1 MNGKLRLLLC
11 FILMVSGFS
20 ANHLSAQRVI
30 SMQEALDVA
39 IENSPQIRTAKLNLE
54 RSRELLNAQKAAL
67 KSRFSLTLEPFHYT
81 HDRQFNDLFS
91 TWNTSE
97 TKQSSGVFS
106 IAQPLLLTDGTIA
119 LRNQFAWRNSYS
131 EFQDTKSETYNNNLY
146 LTYDQPL
153 FTYNRTRLALAD
165 VQLDLENASLNY
177 NLQELV
183 LEQRVAQAFYQSFQN
198 KMSVQVTKEE
208 VQNTEASYNII
219 KNKVDAGLAAQEE
232 LYQAELNLATARS
245 SLQNEQVSLENALD
259 QFKQMIGLSLFEDI
273 TVAAEVQQDSIPID
287 LDKALDYG
295 LKYRLELK
303 QRALDI
309 ESARAN
315 LVRSSATN
323 EFEGNLSLS
332 YGIFGNDEK
341 VNDIYQA
348 PTQNQ
353 DFSISFEIPIFDW
366 GEKKS
371 RIKAAEASVKNSQ
384 LSEED
389 EKNNIIIGIRQ
400 AYRNVQNQKL
410 QIDIAQQNV
419 KVAQLT
425 YDINLER
432 YENGDLTSMD
442 LNLYQNQLSQK
453 KIGLVDAMIAY
464 KLALLDLKVES
475 MWDFIKNRPVL
486 E

>member
-1 MNGKLRLLLC
+1 MNNRLNLAVLIAVLI
-11 FILMVSGFS
+11 FGIFPTGLF
-20 ANHLSAQRVI
+20 AQRVI
-30 SMQEALDVA
+30 TMQEALEIA
-39 IENSPQIRTAKLNLE
+39 TENSPQIRNAKINLE

-67 KSRFSLTLEPFHYT
+67 KSRFSLTLEPFRYT

-106 IAQPLLLTDGTIA
+106 IAQPLLWTDGTLA

-131 EFQDTKSETYNNNLY
+131 EFQNTKNETYNNNLY
-146 LTYDQPL
+146 LTFDQPL
-153 FTYNRTRLALAD
+153 FTYNRTRLQLAD
-165 VQLDLENASLNY
+165 VQLDLENATLNY
-177 NLQELV
+177 KIQELV
-183 LEQRVAQAFYQSFQN
+183 LEQRIAQAFYQAFQR

-232 LYQAELNLATARS
+232 LYQAELNLATSRS
-245 SLQNEQVSLENALD
+245 SLQNDQVSLENALD

-273 TVAAEVQQDSIPID
+273 TVVAEVQKDSIPVD

-295 LKYRLELK
+295 LKYRLELR
-303 QRALDI
+303 QRAVDI
-309 ESARAN
+309 ESAKAN

-323 EFEGNLSLS
+323 EFAGNLSLS
-332 YGIFGNDEK
+332 YGIFGNDENVK
-341 VNDIYQA
+341 SIYDA

-353 DFSISFEIPIFDW
+353 DFSISFEVPIFDW

-371 RIKAAEASVKNSQ
+371 RIKAAEASVRSSK
-384 LSEED
+384 LSEEE
-389 EKNNIIIGIRQ
+389 EKKDIIIGIRQ
-400 AYRNVQNQKL
+400 AYRNVQNQQL

-419 KVAQLT
+419 DVAQLT

-464 KLALLDLKVES
+464 KLALLDLKVQS
-475 MWDFIKNRPVL
+475 MWDFKKDRPVL

>member
-1 MNGKLRLLLC
+1 
-11 FILMVSGFS
+11 
-20 ANHLSAQRVI
+20 
-30 SMQEALDVA
+30 
-39 IENSPQIRTAKLNLE
+39 
-54 RSRELLNAQKAAL
+54 
-67 KSRFSLTLEPFHYT
+67 
-81 HDRQFNDLFS
+81 
-91 TWNTSE
+91 
-97 TKQSSGVFS
+97 
-106 IAQPLLLTDGTIA
+106 
-119 LRNQFAWRNSYS
+119 
-131 EFQDTKSETYNNNLY
+131 
-146 LTYDQPL
+146 
-153 FTYNRTRLALAD
+153 
-165 VQLDLENASLNY
+165 
-177 NLQELV
+177 
-183 LEQRVAQAFYQSFQN
+183 
-198 KMSVQVTKEE
+198 
-208 VQNTEASYNII
+208 
-219 KNKVDAGLAAQEE
+219 
-232 LYQAELNLATARS
+232 
-245 SLQNEQVSLENALD
+245 
-259 QFKQMIGLSLFEDI
+259 
-273 TVAAEVQQDSIPID
+273 
-287 LDKALDYG
+287 LDYG